1 MGLDILNID
10 EYGIKYYLYGTKE
23 RNYAS
28 RMVVHP
34 YFIAF
39 YILQN
44 KAMKLSTKI
53 AFSKSFMNGFRKI
66 RLERSDYLSS

>member
-1 MGLDILNID
+1 V
-10 EYGIKYYLYGTKE
+10 
-23 RNYAS
+23 
-28 RMVVHP
+28 VVHP

-39 YILQN
+39 YILEN

>member
-1 MGLDILNID
+1 V
-10 EYGIKYYLYGTKE
+10 
-23 RNYAS
+23 
-28 RMVVHP
+28 VVHP

-39 YILQN
+39 YILEN

-53 AFSKSFMNGFRKI
+53 AFSKSFMHGFRKI